1 MRAHACSQ
9 LRLRCI
15 VGHRLA
21 HGGCSLMHCSSA
33 LCDMQKEKR
42 KVTRAAE
49 SAGDDIGKNVEDAKE
64 WIKTWKEKEQGISA

>member
-1 MRAHACSQ
+1 
-9 LRLRCI
+9 
-15 VGHRLA
+15 
-21 HGGCSLMHCSSA
+21 MHCSSA
-33 LCDMQKEKR
+33 VCDMQKEKR